1 MKHIARLILKIFGW
15 KLKGGLPADKKAVVI
30 SVPHTSIMDFI
41 WGKLTFISQG
51 VPTYIL
57 MKKEFFFF
65 PLEEFKKRDVMYLT
79 ITPEGS
85 RKKRKK
91 WKKGFLVIAK
101 EAGVPVYLGRIDYKD
116 KYCTWG
122 PRFEPTGDPDA
133 DLKYIMSTY
142 KDANPRHPEN
152 FSAGD

>member
-65 PLEEFKKRDVMYLT
+65 SVGTDFESVERDSC
-79 ITPEGS
+79 GS
-85 RKKRKK
+85 GK
-91 WKKGFLVIAK
+91 
-101 EAGVPVYLGRIDYKD
+101 
-116 KYCTWG
+116 
-122 PRFEPTGDPDA
+122 
-133 DLKYIMSTY
+133 
-142 KDANPRHPEN
+142 
-152 FSAGD
+152 

>member
-1 MKHIARLILKIFGW
+1 LVRTKTIITFAERKFNLRGTTSGRIPPIFGG

-65 PLEEFKKRDVMYLT
+65 PLGPAE
-79 ITPEGS
+79 
-85 RKKRKK
+85 RKFNLR
-91 WKKGFLVIAK
+91 GTTS
-101 EAGVPVYLGRIDYKD
+101 GRIPPH
-116 KYCTWG
+116 G
-122 PRFEPTGDPDA
+122 IN
-133 DLKYIMSTY
+133 LIM
-142 KDANPRHPEN
+142 K
-152 FSAGD
+152 

>member
-65 PLEEFKKRDVMYLT
+65 PLGPILRALNVIPVDRGNKENHIVERMGCYVFDYNPGGEPEKTEEM
-79 ITPEGS
+79 E
-85 RKKRKK
+85 
-91 WKKGFLVIAK
+91 KGIS
-101 EAGVPVYLGRIDYKD
+101 
-116 KYCTWG
+116 
-122 PRFEPTGDPDA
+122 GD
-133 DLKYIMSTY
+133 S
-142 KDANPRHPEN
+142 
-152 FSAGD
+152 

>member
-65 PLEEFKKRDVMYLT
+65 PLGPILKALNHKRQMQMKRIFMKFTKLQQKKAFHPVT
-79 ITPEGS
+79 GE
-85 RKKRKK
+85 KK
-91 WKKGFLVIAK
+91 
-101 EAGVPVYLGRIDYKD
+101 
-116 KYCTWG
+116 
-122 PRFEPTGDPDA
+122 
-133 DLKYIMSTY
+133 
-142 KDANPRHPEN
+142 
-152 FSAGD
+152 